1 MRIFKI
7 LFASAMLLA
16 LSSCGGS
23 DDKGSLK
30 GEPIVA
36 VAAPAGK
43 VWLEVVKK
51 TAEGGYL
58 IGNPDAKI
66 KLIEFGSLTCHV
78 CADFATQSGEEFN
91 EKYINSGKVSFEFR
105 NFVRDEMDL
114 TAARI
119 ARCGADEAVYPLTE
133 QFMAFQ
139 PTMFENLKKVDGDAA
154 LNAKLSSLKG
164 ADRAFAVGEAAGII
178 DFFAQRGVSRDQA
191 KACLSDQKEMD
202 RLAELTSEYGKKYS
216 IQGTPTFYLN
226 GNKIDVTAW
235 PAVKGKLQE
244 AGAR

>member
-1 MRIFKI
+1 MRISK
-7 LFASAMLLA
+7 LFLVSIAVAALA
-16 LSSCGGS
+16 SCGGS
-23 DDKGSLK
+23 DEKGALT
-30 GEPIVA
+30 GGPVAA

-43 VWLEVVKK
+43 VWFEVVKK
-51 TAEGGYL
+51 TADGGYL

-78 CADFATQSGEEFN
+78 CADFATQSGDEFH

-133 QFMAFQ
+133 QFMVFQ

-164 ADRAFAVGEAAGII
+164 ADRAFAIGEAAGII

-202 RLAELTSEYGKKYS
+202 KLAELTSEYGKKYS

>member
-1 MRIFKI
+1 MRIFKTV
-7 LFASAMLLA
+7 LVSVLLTA
-16 LSSCGGS
+16 LAACNSGEE
-23 DDKGSLK
+23 KGALK
-30 GEPIVA
+30 GEPIAA

-43 VWLEVVKK
+43 TWVEVVKQ
-51 TAEGGYL
+51 TPEGGYL

-91 EKYINSGKVSFEFR
+91 EKYINSGKVALEFR
-105 NFVRDEMDL
+105 NFVRDELDL

-119 ARCGADEAVYPLTE
+119 ARCGAAEAVYPLTE

-139 PTMFENLKKVDGDAA
+139 PTMFENLKKVESDPA
-154 LNAKLSSLKG
+154 LNAKLSALKG
-164 ADRAFAVGEAAGII
+164 ADRAFAVAETAGII

-191 KACLSDQKEMD
+191 KTCLADQKALD
-202 RLAELTSEYGKKYS
+202 KLAEQTSEYGKKYDIS
-216 IQGTPTFYLN
+216 GTPTFYLN

>member
-1 MRIFKI
+1 MRFSSFFPTRRIAAVFTG
-7 LFASAMLLA
+7 AMVLVGGAALA
-16 LSSCGGS
+16 
-23 DDKGSLK
+23 
-30 GEPIVA
+30 
-36 VAAPAGK
+36 AAPAK
-43 VWLEVVKK
+43 PAWLLTFNVSAV
-51 TAEGGYL
+51 GGHI
-58 IGNPDAKI
+58 IGNPAAPT
-66 KLIEFGSLTCHV
+66 KLVEYASYTCGH
-78 CADFATQSGEEFN
+78 CGTFETTEAPMLKSQ
-91 EKYINSGKVSFEFR
+91 YIANGKVSFEIR

-119 ARCGADEAVYPLTE
+119 SRCGADEAMYPLTE

-139 PTMFENLKKVDGDAA
+139 PTMFENLKKVEGDAA

-202 RLAELTSEYGKKYS
+202 KLAEMTSDYGKKYD
-216 IQGTPTFYLN
+216 IKGTPTFYLN

-235 PAVKGKLQE
+235 PAVNGKLME